1 MSAPPSA
8 LPMPA
13 PTSGVF
19 ADGAHHFPV
28 RVYFEDT
35 DAGGIVYHANYLR
48 FMERARSDM
57 LRLLGISQ
65 RGALDAGEG
74 AYAVARLAIDY
85 RAPARLDDDLLV
97 ISRVA
102 RIGGATVEMAQ
113 QVMRGETL
121 LTDGTV
127 TVAFLSAQGKP
138 KRQPK
143 DRVERFHSIT
153 KGDIS
158 PP

>member
-1 MSAPPSA
+1 MSAP
-8 LPMPA
+8 LPAPENLL

-19 ADGAHHFPV
+19 ADGAHHFSV

-74 AYAVARLAIDY
+74 AYAVSSLSINY
-85 RAPARLDDDLLV
+85 RAPARLDDDLIV
-97 ISRVA
+97 VSRMTGV
-102 RIGGATVEMAQ
+102 GGATVTIAQ
-113 QVMRGETL
+113 QVLRGETL
-121 LTDGTV
+121 LTDGAV
-127 TVAFLSAQGKP
+127 TVAFLSAKGRP

-143 DRVERFHSIT
+143 DWVARFNRIT
-153 KGDIS
+153 TGEIS
-158 PP
+158 PQ

>member
-1 MSAPPSA
+1 MSAPQ
-8 LPMPA
+8 PA
-13 PTSGVF
+13 PANLLPGSGVF
-19 ADGAHHFPV
+19 AGGAHHFPV

-74 AYAVARLAIDY
+74 AYAVSSLSINY
-85 RAPARLDDDLLV
+85 RAPARLDDELLV
-97 ISRVA
+97 ISRMTGV
-102 RIGGATVEMAQ
+102 GGATVSIAQ

-121 LTDGTV
+121 LTDGAV
-127 TVAFLSAQGKP
+127 TVAFLSAQGRP

-143 DRVERFHSIT
+143 DWVARFTSIT
-153 KGDIS
+153 TGELS
-158 PP
+158 PQ